1 MPRVATYSELPTA
14 FVKIANCY
22 SDLKIEKNSSR
33 LWVSMLESG
42 LKQMVI
48 SRCVD
53 GSDGGYRLKKNS
65 RYMHLTDVYMT
76 VIVAGWITTADISRC
91 VDDSDCG

>member
-1 MPRVATYSELPTA
+1 
-14 FVKIANCY
+14 
-22 SDLKIEKNSSR
+22 
-33 LWVSMLESG
+33 MLESG
-42 LKQMVI
+42 LKQMVF